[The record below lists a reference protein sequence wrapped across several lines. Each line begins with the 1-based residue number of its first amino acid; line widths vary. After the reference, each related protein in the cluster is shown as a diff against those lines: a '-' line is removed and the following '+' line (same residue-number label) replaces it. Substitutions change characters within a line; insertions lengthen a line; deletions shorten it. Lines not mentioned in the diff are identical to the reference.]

1 MLVTVILCAVVELE
15 CAVGG
20 YVCTVLLL
28 PVRYDWYKRKYDT
41 PVLRYHIYWR
51 IRALDQQVIVVQVV
65 HKLFVC
71 AVCRLFLASVFRKG
85 LIGALKTEI
94 VHIVMP

>member
-1 MLVTVILCAVVELE
+1 M
-15 CAVGG
+15 
-20 YVCTVLLL
+20 YCTTTACT
-28 PVRYDWYKRKYDT
+28 VRYDWYKRKYDT

-51 IRALDQQVIVVQVV
+51 IRALDQVIVVQVV